1 MKQYEISRVRYYIG
15 DPLKR
20 AARRVHICAA
30 NIAECI
36 TGRWWCCGCRKYHA
50 GRVVAFWPDG
60 GLSDGCC
67 SKHLTPEE
75 VARCESITI
84 GGFRGR
90 DITERVKKE
99 VAESEKE

>member
-1 MKQYEISRVRYYIG
+1 MKRLEISKTRYYIG
-15 DPLKR
+15 LPIKR
-20 AARRVHICAA
+20 VGAWVRKCAA
-30 NIAECI
+30 NIADHI
-36 TGRWWCCGCRKYHA
+36 TGRWWCYGCRKYHA

-67 SKHLTPEE
+67 SEHLTSEE
-75 VARCESITI
+75 IARCESITI
-84 GGFRGR
+84 GGFSGR